1 MISPSTNSSRRGRLS
16 MSVTGTPMRGENRRV
31 LSADDPA
38 AHDDDGVRDSFE
50 PEQAIRIDHGL
61 VVKRHLRGSGRFGA
75 HGNDDK
81 ICGVFDRAGCLPNP
95 QSVRIDKGGR
105 AVNHIDTIAGHLI
118 PDDGDFVGDD
128 VVGAESEVFDRD
140 RLL

>member
-16 MSVTGTPMRGENRRV
+16 MSVTGTPMAARIDAY
-31 LSADDPA
+31 SAPMTPPPTMTMEL
-38 AHDDDGVRDSFE
+38 DSFE
-50 PEQAIRIDHGL
+50 PEQAIRIDHRL
-61 VVKRHLRGSGRFGA
+61 VVKRHLRWSGRFGA

-95 QSVRIDKGGR
+95 AIGVDQQRGR
-105 AVNHIDTIAGHLI
+105 AVNHVDTIAGHLI

-128 VVGAESEVFDRD
+128 VGWCGKRGLRS
-140 RLL
+140 